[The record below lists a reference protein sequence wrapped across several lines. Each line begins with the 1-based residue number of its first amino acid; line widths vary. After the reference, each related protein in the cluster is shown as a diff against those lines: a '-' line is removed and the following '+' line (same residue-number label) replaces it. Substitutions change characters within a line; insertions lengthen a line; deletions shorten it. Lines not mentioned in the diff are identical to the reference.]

1 MEIQLL
7 SSQLGALF
15 LLCRKDDS
23 MRRKTFEQKR
33 EEIKELT
40 ETMNESIASYFET
53 PEQMAEQLQ
62 FMTQFYH
69 YSLRNTA
76 LIQNQFRGA
85 QAVGSYRFWQEKGF
99 QVQKGEKAIQIL
111 VPNKTQPK
119 FKDDNG
125 KWKGIKYANTQEKK
139 RIKSGELE
147 KKEGKMYFGK
157 GSVFDISQTNAKASD
172 LPEIFPN
179 KWMEGNVANYQA
191 MLRAMEEV
199 GNNLDVTIGEPM
211 EELGSAKGAFY
222 YGIGNSRNHIGLN
235 PRNGELQNVKTLLHE
250 LAHAKLHSSPEKCM
264 NLTSEEKEFQAEM
277 AAYAVASYF
286 DIDTSD
292 YSLGYLAKWTQGK
305 ELQDKAKLLEEV
317 RAASVEFIEIMEPE
331 LMKEQVKSLE
341 NGKDIFL
348 QAVQDRTDTSELIE
362 INQEAMDYI
371 IDHMEEERTKGL
383 YYCMDGDVVVGV
395 DNLTNEA
402 WTEEFDHVVKCKA
415 WLKGYDLDIEKPQ
428 IFIEKSEA
436 PELEGNTM
444 MEFAAGNEMLE
455 ELEVKYQEQ
464 SQARETKY
472 SVVFPVKRDS
482 DLEVVNAGK
491 LRVGDHKY
499 LNAYHQLKDDG
510 NLTKKQQA
518 ILDDNIY
525 NSYLEKDDVKSRDC
539 KKIINKKRNL
549 QNVDMEMI

>member
-1 MEIQLL
+1 M
-7 SSQLGALF
+7 
-15 LLCRKDDS
+15 K
-23 MRRKTFEQKR
+23 RKTIEQKR

-40 ETMNESIASYFET
+40 ETMNESISSYFET
-53 PEQMAEQLQ
+53 PEQMAEQLK

-85 QAVGSYRFWQEKGF
+85 KAVGSYKFWQEKGF
-99 QVQKGEKAIQIL
+99 QVQKGEKAIEIL

-125 KWKGIKYANTQEKK
+125 KWKGVKYANTQEKK

-191 MLRAMEEV
+191 MIGAVKEV

-222 YGIGNSRNHIGLN
+222 YGMGSRQNHIGLN
-235 PRNGELQNVKTLLHE
+235 PRNGELQNMKTLLHE
-250 LAHAKLHSSPEKCM
+250 LAHAKLHSSAENRM
-264 NLTSEEKEFQAEM
+264 NLSAEEKEFQAEM
-277 AAYAVASYF
+277 TVYAVASYF

-292 YSLGYLAKWTQGK
+292 YSLGYLANWTQGK
-305 ELQDKAKLLEEV
+305 ELQDKAKLLEKV
-317 RAASVEFIEIMEPE
+317 RTASVEFIEIMEPE
-331 LMKEQVKSLE
+331 LMKEQEKSLE
-341 NGKDIFL
+341 NGKDLFL
-348 QAVQDRTDTSELIE
+348 QAIQDRKDTSELIE
-362 INQEAMDYI
+362 VNHEAMDYI
-371 IDHMEEERTKGL
+371 IENMEEEHTKGL
-383 YYCMDGDVVVGV
+383 FYRVDGDVVIGV
-395 DNLTNEA
+395 DNSTNEA
-402 WTEEFDHVVKCKA
+402 WSEEFDHLVMCKT

-428 IFIEKSEA
+428 MFIEKSEA
-436 PELEGNTM
+436 PELQKNTM

-455 ELEVKYQEQ
+455 KLEEKYQEQ
-464 SQARETKY
+464 TQVYETKY
-472 SVVFPVKRDS
+472 SVVFPEKRDS
-482 DLEVVNAGK
+482 DLEVIDVEK
-491 LRVGDHKY
+491 LKVGGDKY
-499 LNAYHQLKDDG
+499 LNAYHQMKDVG
-510 NLTKKQQA
+510 NLTKKQQT

-525 NSYLEKDDVKSRDC
+525 NSYLQRDDVKLKDR
-539 KKIINKKRNL
+539 KQINKKRDF
-549 QNVDMEMI
+549 QKVGMEIM

>member
-1 MEIQLL
+1 M
-7 SSQLGALF
+7 F
-15 LLCRKDDS
+15 RKDDF
-23 MRRKTFEQKR
+23 MKRKTFEQKR
-33 EEIKELT
+33 EEIKKLT
-40 ETMNESIASYFET
+40 KTMNESIASYFET
-53 PEQMAEQLQ
+53 PEQMAEHLE
-62 FMTQFYH
+62 FMMQFYN

-76 LIQNQFRGA
+76 LIQNQFSGA
-85 QAVGSYRFWQEKGF
+85 QAVGSYKFWQEKGF

-119 FKDDNG
+119 FKGDDG
-125 KWKGIKYANTQEKK
+125 KWKGIKYATTQEKE
-139 RIKSGELE
+139 RIKAGELE

-191 MLRAMEEV
+191 MLGAMQEV

-222 YGIGNSRNHIGLN
+222 YGMGNRQNHIGLN

-250 LAHAKLHSSPEKCM
+250 LAHAKLHSSAENRM
-264 NLTSEEKEFQAEM
+264 NLSSEEKEFQAEM
-277 AAYAVASYF
+277 TAYAVASYF
-286 DIDTSD
+286 GIDTSD
-292 YSLGYLAKWTQGK
+292 YSLGYLANWTQGK

-331 LMKEQVKSLE
+331 LMKEQEKSLE
-341 NGKDIFL
+341 NGKDLFL
-348 QAVQDRTDTSELIE
+348 QAIQDRTDTSELVE
-362 INQEAMDYI
+362 VNQEAMDYI
-371 IDHMEEERTKGL
+371 IENMEEEHTKGL
-383 YYCMDGDVVVGV
+383 FHCVDGDVVVGV
-395 DNLTNEA
+395 DNSMNEA

-436 PELEGNTM
+436 LELENNTM
-444 MEFAAGNEMLE
+444 MEFAEGNEMLGK
-455 ELEVKYQEQ
+455 LEKKYQKE
-464 SQARETKY
+464 SQIYEAKY
-472 SVVFPVKRDS
+472 SVFFSEKRDS
-482 DLEVVNAGK
+482 DFEVVDAEK
-491 LRVGDHKY
+491 LKLGDGKY

-518 ILDDNIY
+518 IIDDNIY
-525 NSYLEKDDVKSRDC
+525 NSYLLKEDVKLEEG
-539 KKIINKKRNL
+539 KQTNKNKDI
-549 QNVDMEMI
+549 QEVGMEMM